1 MFSTKRSVAT
11 QTTPVHIVERSLT
24 VCLNNSKSFSKATE
38 NPSFTMLKVTCVQ
51 HISYNNVR
59 LNHNVEHLC
68 DEEMKKLDVILPQGK
83 LIINISFFVGKYMI
97 ADGKLYSLNT
107 KKENIIL
114 KQLCRSEIWNQF
126 GFSHIEAEP
135 AMKQRKYNKALLRK
149 KLLSKKQDSILVEIQ
164 AIDTA
169 FKTLMK
175 KSLITRYPLIFSPGY
190 IEKLENL
197 NRFIPSIS
205 KSLTRIIKNSAN
217 EDFCTKAMELVQRI
231 KNHTNLSFSSQDF
244 IKYNNTDL
252 TFDQVRSDISDGLCS
267 ISRDIK
273 VPAPFLDIK
282 IANNEKKIQN
292 ELKKDF
298 PVEDHEIR
306 PDEFLSNSEQF
317 DLIFDNNDNEIQD
330 LDEKEFE
337 QLSSSDDDDD
347 DDNSD
352 FWDDDNVVGIEN
364 KEIIMVE
371 EKFYETHI
379 VSNKDGSTQLFSLD
393 ESDIV
398 DPLELNSTR
407 RKVITNNLK
416 MFQSD
421 YLVDHEN
428 YPNREQGFCL
438 KDNCSNDEI
447 LDLFLDENF

>member
-1 MFSTKRSVAT
+1 
-11 QTTPVHIVERSLT
+11 
-24 VCLNNSKSFSKATE
+24 
-38 NPSFTMLKVTCVQ
+38 
-51 HISYNNVR
+51 
-59 LNHNVEHLC
+59 
-68 DEEMKKLDVILPQGK
+68 
-83 LIINISFFVGKYMI
+83 
-97 ADGKLYSLNT
+97 
-107 KKENIIL
+107 
-114 KQLCRSEIWNQF
+114 
-126 GFSHIEAEP
+126 
-135 AMKQRKYNKALLRK
+135 
-149 KLLSKKQDSILVEIQ
+149 
-164 AIDTA
+164 
-169 FKTLMK
+169 
-175 KSLITRYPLIFSPGY
+175 
-190 IEKLENL
+190 
-197 NRFIPSIS
+197 
-205 KSLTRIIKNSAN
+205 
-217 EDFCTKAMELVQRI
+217 
-231 KNHTNLSFSSQDF
+231 
-244 IKYNNTDL
+244 
-252 TFDQVRSDISDGLCS
+252 
-267 ISRDIK
+267 
-273 VPAPFLDIK
+273 
-282 IANNEKKIQN
+282 
-292 ELKKDF
+292 
-298 PVEDHEIR
+298 
-306 PDEFLSNSEQF
+306 QF